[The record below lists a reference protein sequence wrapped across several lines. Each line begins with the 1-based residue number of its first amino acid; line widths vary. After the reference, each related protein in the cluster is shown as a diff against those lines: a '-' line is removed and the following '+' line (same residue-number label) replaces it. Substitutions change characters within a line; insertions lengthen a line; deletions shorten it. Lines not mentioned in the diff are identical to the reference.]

1 MEVNLLLVETG
12 RIAKAQFFCNL
23 DLAQCELY
31 IKIGNFCNFQFFF
44 AVFLFIYLVIILASK
59 SKEGENIEKGF

>member
-1 MEVNLLLVETG
+1 VEVNLLLVETG
-12 RIAKAQFFCNL
+12 KRLGTVPKRSQN
-23 DLAQCELY
+23 
-31 IKIGNFCNFQFFF
+31 IKIGNFCNFQFFL

>member
-1 MEVNLLLVETG
+1 VETG
-12 RIAKAQFFCNL
+12 KRLGTVPKRSQN
-23 DLAQCELY
+23 
-31 IKIGNFCNFQFFF
+31 IKIGNFCNFQFFL